1 MAVRKALFRF
11 VLLILLIPVGL
22 LLVLHFFGENRMEIP
37 IMRVVSNCGLH
48 DQLTVVQSGV
58 PVNNLERN
66 QLIRVNKKLASKNLP
81 LDATVRECLGDTLA
95 ILLFD
100 KKHQLRG
107 SYYLEQADI
116 NRLFAELDILIM
128 NESYGEG
135 VSR

>member
-11 VLLILLIPVGL
+11 VLLILFIPVGL

-37 IMRVVSNCGLH
+37 NLGVFENCGLPNK
-48 DQLTVVQSGV
+48 LTIIQTGESE
-58 PVNNLERN
+58 NNLERN
-66 QLIRVNKKLASKNLP
+66 QLLRINKKLSSKNMEMDVTP
-81 LDATVRECLGDTLA
+81 RNCLGDTLA

-107 SYYLEQADI
+107 SYYLEQSDI

-128 NESYGEG
+128 NDSYGEG

>member
-11 VLLILLIPVGL
+11 VLLILFIPVGL

-37 IMRVVSNCGLH
+37 TLGTYNDCGLSNE
-48 DQLTVVQSGV
+48 LLLVQSGSAQS
-58 PVNNLERN
+58 NLERN
-66 QLIRVNKKLASKNLP
+66 QLIRLEKKLTSKNLV
-81 LDATVRECLGDTLA
+81 LDVSPKACLGDTLA

-100 KKHQLRG
+100 KRHQLRG
-107 SYYLEQADI
+107 SYLLEQSDI
-116 NRLFAELDILIM
+116 NRLFAELDILLM